1 LLVTKQL
8 LTQLAQLVSSIDSN
22 KDMKK
27 NEMENVEGIM
37 ISLGASATQ

>member
-37 ISLGASATQ
+37 ISLGASTTQ